1 MIPQALLMY
10 LNNGLA
16 LEHVVQGH
24 EEARFA
30 ADPDGFRAELVGAVV
45 ELLRNIFL
53 KVDDHPTLSRFFTFE
68 QCVQAMLL
76 LALLDAAVHIF
87 VLLTTQPRQE
97 NRNRLSKV
105 LSWFAAP
112 GAVQY
117 LKRTC
122 LGFEI
127 VGPVMALASRKN
139 KPGDVPVL
147 VRLAQGRAHEKAQSQ
162 LTFLLRNLHRDPSLD
177 HGAATSVLISTAV
190 NVRIRFDQ
198 YLLNPFKSS
207 LMVGKWNAQHDES
220 ILEFLSTSE
229 DRLDVGYG
237 LPLQRKAK
245 ARGCEL
251 EQVRYLKSP
260 AVQRGMADVW
270 EASASNSLDGERKHV
285 RVKRNETSHVTH
297 IGVASRN
304 VILRDYARERSAL
317 AKDAQQKTA
326 AYRKAMKT
334 NVLSVARQ
342 RVPWLVDMPRSKINP
357 AGQTGNEEAFS
368 AWLADH
374 RTEVEDPD
382 LFPLGLGGV
391 GEGARTF
398 SFLTLGFGGHSIL

>member
-1 MIPQALLMY
+1 MY

-97 NRNRLSKV
+97 NKNRLSKV

-162 LTFLLRNLHRDPSLD
+162 LTFFAEEPSQGPVVGPRRRHLSPYLNVGEREDPLRP
-177 HGAATSVLISTAV
+177 V
-190 NVRIRFDQ
+190 
-198 YLLNPFKSS
+198 PFEP
-207 LMVGKWNAQHDES
+207 V
-220 ILEFLSTSE
+220 
-229 DRLDVGYG
+229 
-237 LPLQRKAK
+237 
-245 ARGCEL
+245 
-251 EQVRYLKSP
+251 QV
-260 AVQRGMADVW
+260 
-270 EASASNSLDGERKHV
+270 ELDGR
-285 RVKRNETSHVTH
+285 
-297 IGVASRN
+297 
-304 VILRDYARERSAL
+304 
-317 AKDAQQKTA
+317 
-326 AYRKAMKT
+326 
-334 NVLSVARQ
+334 
-342 RVPWLVDMPRSKINP
+342 
-357 AGQTGNEEAFS
+357 
-368 AWLADH
+368 
-374 RTEVEDPD
+374 EVERP
-382 LFPLGLGGV
+382 
-391 GEGARTF
+391 ARREHHRVF
-398 SFLTLGFGGHSIL
+398 VKV